1 MSAPFDETDFIDR
14 DLQTGQPTRVA
25 APLPTAHA
33 IAGRP
38 PTREELDAKLGEAQ
52 NRITLLKREQEELER
67 ERATLEEARRR
78 RQEFEMGRVEMTAH
92 LVRGIGLLEKAEF
105 EARRDAEQMAKT
117 LAGFRDALEKVQA
130 IVEENWTTENWS
142 TELTR
147 ALTTLENA
155 RMEWNSARLKWT
167 RLSGEETPA
176 SGAAVDGA
184 AERSEDLLK
193 QRGFGQLCKI
203 GLALTWPLA
212 LVAALALTV
221 MVILLLRR

>member
-14 DLQTGQPTRVA
+14 DLQTGQPSRAT
-25 APLPTAHA
+25 APLSAANA

-38 PTREELDAKLGEAQ
+38 PTREELDAKVGEAH

-78 RQEFEMGRVEMTAH
+78 RQEFETGRVEMTAN

-105 EARRDAEQMAKT
+105 EARR
-117 LAGFRDALEKVQA
+117 QA
-130 IVEENWTTENWS
+130 IVEESWTAENWN

-167 RLSGEETPA
+167 RLSGEAAPA
-176 SGAAVDGA
+176 PESAPHGAAG
-184 AERSEDLLK
+184 RSEDFLT
-193 QRGFGQLCKI
+193 QRGFGQLCKL

-212 LVAALALTV
+212 LVAALALVVTL
-221 MVILLLRR
+221 ILLLRR